1 MDYLAAIRA
10 FVRSVDLGS
19 FSRAAAEAGVKVST
33 VSRYVSG
40 LEADLGA
47 ALLNRSTRSLHL
59 TEAGR
64 MFYERGAQISRR
76 CPGRALFYGIAE
88 RAAGPHLL
96 RNTRACARGHPRLA
110 MPDRKL
116 VMPSFGIE
124 MRDRSPQSRP
134 AGWPAAGLRVNATPG
149 SWTAGFRRSGAGQR
163 CRRSKWSTCNYTSIL
178 LGSVEIA
185 H

>member
-1 MDYLAAIRA
+1 MDYLAAMRA

-64 MFYERGAQISRR
+64 MFYERGAQIFADVQDARYSTASLNERAQGSLR
-76 CPGRALFYGIAE
+76 INVPTNELSETLMCQMLAHVPYPCTRARALLVQEFQCMRASE
-88 RAAGPHLL
+88 RDGAAGGGGRRLS
-96 RNTRACARGHPRLA
+96 RGA
-110 MPDRKL
+110 
-116 VMPSFGIE
+116 
-124 MRDRSPQSRP
+124 
-134 AGWPAAGLRVNATPG
+134 
-149 SWTAGFRRSGAGQR
+149 
-163 CRRSKWSTCNYTSIL
+163 
-178 LGSVEIA
+178 
-185 H
+185 